1 MTSVLAEAGAMP
13 DEGPAP
19 KETPLQ
25 RRRVRA
31 AWLFLTPMLLC
42 LLLVAAWP
50 LLRTFWFSLTD
61 ASLSDSGA
69 GSFIGLSNYLFH
81 DGADWSGLLVDPQ
94 WWNAVRNTLY
104 FSLVSVS
111 LEVVLGLAVALLL
124 NVRFTG
130 RTLVRA
136 MILIPWA
143 IPTIVSAKIWSWM
156 LNDQFG
162 IINHLMLGLGL
173 IDAPLA
179 WTADAA
185 LSMWAVIVV
194 DVWKTLPF
202 VALLMLAALQM
213 LPADCYEA
221 ARVDGIHPLKVFW
234 RVTLP
239 LLMPALLVATIFR
252 LLDSLRVFD
261 VIYVLTSNSSS
272 TMSMSVFARQQ
283 LVEFQDVGYGS
294 AASTLLFLVVAL
306 IATFY
311 LYLGRRQLEVR

>member
-1 MTSVLAEAGAMP
+1 MTRVLAEASALA
-13 DEGPAP
+13 DERPAL
-19 KETPLQ
+19 KDSPLQ

-61 ASLSDSGA
+61 ASLSDTGG

-81 DGADWSGLLVDPQ
+81 DGAHWSGLLVDPQ

-104 FSLVSVS
+104 FSLISVS

-185 LSMWAVIVV
+185 LSMWAVIIV

-202 VALLMLAALQM
+202 VVLLMLAALQM

-261 VIYVLTSNSSS
+261 VIYVLTSNASS

-306 IATFY
+306 ITTFY